1 MKPFLNRLLPVTILA
16 IGLLLSAHVAAKAD
30 TSPATPA
37 CGTVDLSSTSAADA
51 SKDFDCFTVAFQR
64 CDSASL
70 VATGHE
76 ADVAIR
82 WAFTTVKAG
91 GGCGISET
99 IQRAGGGTTTTD
111 AFLCSSLSNEK
122 DGLHFNGCQAKT
134 DVAVK
139 GSDPFSQILQ
149 PLAQQ
154 SSPRKS

>member
-1 MKPFLNRLLPVTILA
+1 MKQFLPGTIVA
-16 IGLLLSAHVAAKAD
+16 IALLLSAHVAAKAD

-37 CGTVDLSSTSAADA
+37 CGTVDLSSTSVADA
-51 SKDFDCFTVAFQR
+51 SKDFDCFAAAFQR
-64 CDSASL
+64 CDSVSL

-82 WAFTTVKAG
+82 WAFSTVKAG

-99 IQRAGGGTTTTD
+99 VQRAGGGTTTTD
-111 AFLCSSLSNEK
+111 AYLCSSLSNEK
-122 DGLHFNGCQAKT
+122 DGLHFNGCQAKA

-139 GSDPFSQILQ
+139 GGDPFSQILQ